1 MSAAAERARAVQNRD
16 RPKPSVP
23 TEVSRSVDQDK
34 PSKPRMVR
42 QTVDLT
48 VDRHNSLAAWRTKA
62 RQELELVRLTN
73 QDVLRELVGLVLT
86 DETVARRLRARL
98 IDVATDRR
106 SD

>member
-1 MSAAAERARAVQNRD
+1 VSAAAERARAVQNRD

-23 TEVSRSVDQDK
+23 TEVSRPVDQDK

-98 IDVATDRR
+98 IDVANDRR

>member
-1 MSAAAERARAVQNRD
+1 
-16 RPKPSVP
+16 
-23 TEVSRSVDQDK
+23 
-34 PSKPRMVR
+34 MVR

-48 VDRHNSLAAWRTKA
+48 VDRHNSFAAWRTKA